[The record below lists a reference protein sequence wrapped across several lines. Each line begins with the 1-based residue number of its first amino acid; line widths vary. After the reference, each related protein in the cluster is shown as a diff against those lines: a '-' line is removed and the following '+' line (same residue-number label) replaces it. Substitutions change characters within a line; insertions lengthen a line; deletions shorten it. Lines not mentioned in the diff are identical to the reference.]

1 MKLETKTDLT
11 LFKDIMFEL
20 LQEGMIDAHSYQAV
34 SYCYREI
41 KQKRGVFQPYA
52 DNWRLSPE
60 YYSGINTNERLSD
73 IREVVAEWKN
83 FPVAKALEKMVKLH
97 KNEKIYTL
105 LEEEE

>member
-11 LFKDIMFEL
+11 LFKDITIKL

-34 SYCYREI
+34 IYLFNQI
-41 KQKRGVFQPYA
+41 KEKRGVYQPYA